1 VTRAT
6 AVVCLLVSSCAVIA
20 GLDEK
25 RLTPQPASEGSAG
38 VGLGGVG
45 GSAAGTSGGQAGSD
59 DAGATAAGTGAGLG
73 GSAGVAGRGGSG
85 ATGGKGGG
93 SGTGGKGGGGGVAGS
108 TVGGNGGNPPTA
120 GIGGGGMT
128 GTAGTGGSN
137 AAGATSEPFPSYGV
151 LDDFN
156 RPGPEVGTNWIG
168 AVTAYSVSD
177 EQLDC
182 VGNYCAGTFWHEKF
196 GAVQEAFV
204 TLAYFDLEAQES
216 NLVIKAQGDKDCDL
230 MEIAYLPWMGR
241 VEVIACAGGFY
252 SLGSVQVSF
261 APGDQLGARAR
272 ADGFIEVF
280 KNGSRIGLFDANSY
294 PFIDQSGYIGVNGFT
309 GTGVTSNGW
318 DDFGG
323 GGE

>member
-6 AVVCLLVSSCAVIA
+6 AVVCLLASSCAVIA
-20 GLDEK
+20 GLDDK
-25 RLTPQPASEGSAG
+25 RLTPEPASGGSAS

-45 GSAAGTSGGQAGSD
+45 GSAAETSGGEAGSG

-73 GSAGVAGRGGSG
+73 GSGAAAGRGGSG

-93 SGTGGKGGGGGVAGS
+93 SGAGGQGGAGGVAGS
-108 TVGGNGGNPPTA
+108 MVGNGGNPPTA
-120 GIGGGGMT
+120 GIGGGGST
-128 GTAGTGGSN
+128 GTAGGSN
-137 AAGATSEPFPSYGV
+137 AAGATGEPFPRYGV

-156 RPGPEVGTNWIG
+156 RPGPEVGSNWIG
-168 AVTAYSVSD
+168 AVGAYDVQD
-177 EQLDC
+177 LRLDC
-182 VGNYCAGTFWHEKF
+182 VGDYCAGMFWHEQF

-204 TLAYFDLEAQES
+204 TFAYFDPTTAEI
-216 NLVIKAQGDKDCDL
+216 NLVVKAQGKHDCDL
-230 MEIAYLPWMGR
+230 IELMYNPMLDR
-241 VEVIACAGGFY
+241 LLVEACWGELQYRNFGQINVE
-252 SLGSVQVSF
+252 L

-280 KNGSRIGLFDANSY
+280 KNGSRIGLFDATSY
-294 PFIDQSGYIGVNGFT
+294 PFIDQPGYIGVNGFT
-309 GTGVTSNGW
+309 GSGKTSNGW